1 MKRGVL
7 TALLATACLALG
19 IGTLT
24 ICSKNCARAE
34 RLDALHRTCQDL
46 ILRNAHSRAKVSG
59 HQPGVIDLESI
70 EVTE

>member
-7 TALLATACLALG
+7 TALLATACFVLG
-19 IGTLT
+19 FGTLT
-24 ICSKNCARAE
+24 ICTQNGDRAE

-59 HQPGVIDLESI
+59 HRPGVLRLEDV
-70 EVTE
+70 EVSE